1 MQLDVIFKAYDIRG
15 RTDNGELDATAAR
28 RIGRGFAEF
37 IRGRFPDVAE
47 IVVGRD
53 CRESSGP
60 LAEALMSGVQ
70 AGGIGVV
77 DVGEVAT
84 DMIYFASG
92 SRAVPGVMI
101 TASHNPAEYNGI
113 KLCGPLATP
122 IGIDSGLRE
131 IRGFAGQEL
140 ADAPTAGRRRAES
153 VIDGYLQHLFSIV
166 DPTAI
171 AGLRVA
177 VDGGNGMAGVV
188 LEDVFAATDATL
200 IGLYLEPDG
209 TFPNHPANPL
219 EPENMADLIALVRA
233 DRPDLGVAFDGD
245 ADRAFFVDEMGVAL
259 SGSTTT
265 ALIARWFLE
274 RQPGASI
281 VHNLITSRAVPE
293 AIIAAGGTPIRT
305 KVGHSYIKQVM
316 ADSGAIFGGEHSG
329 HYYFVDNYRADSGM
343 LAMLVLLQVMSEAG
357 EPLSQLRRTV
367 EPYRQSGEIN
377 LSVDDKPAAVARVME
392 AFPGGRIDDLDGL
405 TMTWEDEW
413 FNVRA
418 SNTEPV
424 LRINVEAGTEA
435 RVAELLERIQ
445 KAIGA

>member
-15 RTDNGELDATAAR
+15 RTDIGELDATAAR

-37 IRGRFPDVAE
+37 VGSRFPDVDE
-47 IVVGRD
+47 VVVGRD
-53 CRESSGP
+53 CRESSLP
-60 LAEALMSGVQ
+60 LAEALMSGIQ
-70 AGGIGVV
+70 AGGVDV
-77 DVGEVAT
+77 LDVGEVAT

-92 SRAVPGVMI
+92 SGAVPGVMI

-131 IRGFAGQEL
+131 IRVFAGEEL
-140 ADAPTAGRRRAES
+140 ADAPTAGRRREES

-171 AGLRVA
+171 AELSVA

-188 LEDVFAATDATL
+188 IEDVFAATHATL

-219 EPENMADLIALVRA
+219 EPENMEDLIALVRA

-245 ADRAFFVDEMGVAL
+245 ADRAFFVDEKGVTL

-293 AIIAAGGTPIRT
+293 TIIAAGGTPIRT

-377 LSVDDKPAAVARVME
+377 LSVEDKAAAVARVTE
-392 AFPGGRIDDLDGL
+392 AFPDGHIDDLDGL
-405 TMTWEDEW
+405 TMTWDDEW

-435 RVAELLERIQ
+435 RVAELLVQIQ
-445 KAIGA
+445 EAIGA